1 MLDLQT
7 DFNEMTL
14 TLRSRVKDKH
24 ASFLKAQSCEVNFVW
39 NFCNDLSF
47 KVLKKE
53 NKFCNA
59 AFLDKYTAGAT
70 KDGLSLH
77 SQTIQAISKELVTRR
92 QQFKKAK
99 LRWRVSRGSRRSLG
113 WVPFKESAISFRNGQ
128 VWYGGK
134 AISLWDSHGLKNHEL
149 GSGSFSED
157 ARGRWYFNVTV
168 TVQAK
173 PTNRVP
179 LSAAAVG
186 IDLGQKTL
194 MSDSDG
200 VEVEAQRFYR
210 KAEEQLAIAQRANK
224 KDRTRS
230 IHAKIKNKRNDQL
243 HKLSTLQAQ
252 SHCAIFVGNVNASGL
267 AKTNQAKSVL
277 DAGWSSYRTMLK
289 YKCHKA
295 GAWFKEINESYST
308 QECHV
313 CHERT
318 GPKGL
323 EGLGIRE
330 WTCSHCSTAH
340 GRDHNAAI
348 NIRERG
354 LVWLFENLATISGEA
369 YEPTLIV
376 NKAFEPNGSK
386 AAAGHGRP
394 VVGILALSALAQQS
408 QD

>member
-1 MLDLQT
+1 MFDIQT

-14 TLRSRVKDKH
+14 TLQSRVKDKH
-24 ASFLKAQSCEVNFVW
+24 ANFLKAQSREVNFVW

-59 AFLDKYTAGAT
+59 AFLDKHTAGAT
-70 KDGLSLH
+70 KDGLTLH
-77 SQTIQAISKELVTRR
+77 SQTIQAISKELVARR
-92 QQFKKAK
+92 QQFKKPK
-99 LRWRVSRGSRRSLG
+99 LKWRVSQGSRRSLG

-128 VWYGGK
+128 VWYGGR
-134 AISLWDSHGLKNHEL
+134 AISLWDSHGFKDYEL

-157 ARGRWYFNVTV
+157 ARGRWYLNITV
-168 TVQAK
+168 KVQAK

-179 LSAAAVG
+179 LASASIG
-186 IDLGQKTL
+186 IDLGQKSFMT
-194 MSDSDG
+194 DSNG
-200 VEVEAQRFYR
+200 AEIEAQRLYR
-210 KAEEQLAIAQRANK
+210 KAEAKLAIAQRANK
-224 KDRTRS
+224 PKRVRA
-230 IHAKIKNKRNDQL
+230 IHAKIKNQRKDFQ
-243 HKLSTLQAQ
+243 HKLSTNQVREN
-252 SHCAIFVGNVNASGL
+252 CAIFVGNVSASGL

-277 DAGWSSYRTMLK
+277 DAGWSNYRTMLN

-295 GAWFKEINESYST
+295 GAWFHEINEAYST
-308 QECHV
+308 QECNV
-313 CHERT
+313 CHKRT

-340 GRDHNAAI
+340 KRDHNAAI

-354 LVWLFENLATISGEA
+354 FVLLLENLSSINGQA

-376 NKAFEPNGSK
+376 NKAFDTLK
-386 AAAGHGRP
+386 VAAGQGRP
-394 VVGILALSALAQQS
+394 VGGILAL
-408 QD
+408 